1 MKKYMFLL
9 LILMI
14 SLSMSAQTKIDSY
27 DSDYFESTFGIYAT
41 NGEKLS
47 LYFDIRGESKNDDVM
62 INVDGESTIISFINS
77 LKEVR
82 DKYAEWK
89 KVAVDNKVTDYSK
102 DFDISFPNVYVAW
115 YGTKWWFDFRERFEP
130 YFKVSSDG
138 KCYAVFHSEA
148 VSSSNEYITEKYYWV
163 FSSVKEFD
171 SFIEKIQPQALIE
184 KLNKKN
190 APDELFK

>member
-1 MKKYMFLL
+1 
-9 LILMI
+9 MI